1 MKKKILVIFLL
12 SISTCITIYRFMPN
26 KKENILVIG
35 EEKIEIINNNYN
47 IKYFLYDKITYKELI
62 NSIKNN
68 DYITSKNKKIYLNKL
83 IYSSDY
89 IVISA
94 NKNTCKENK
103 RANRLKIDYLIK
115 LITEINKISTSK
127 IIIVNYCNVSNKIK
141 DVKLINKSKINVI
154 LNEFRT

>member
-68 DYITSKNKKIYLNKL
+68 KYKKIYLNKL

-127 IIIVNYCNVSNKIK
+127 IIIVNYCNISNKIK